1 MSLIDQVSVIKK
13 VAEPPKRQAVDKN
26 STRRRIIQL
35 VSIIAKFFPKTLVD
49 LKIYCNFV
57 PE

>member
-49 LKIYCNFV
+49 SKLNCNFV

>member
-1 MSLIDQVSVIKK
+1 MSLIDQVSVIKQGSRT
-13 VAEPPKRQAVDKN
+13 PKRQAVDKN